1 MNWIESFNKQLP
13 KLQTEFKEV
22 LERLEQKKQRLD
34 EMRPLPMYIVGK
46 LREQLNLEWSYN
58 SNAIE
63 GNTLTLSETEMVVH
77 HGMTIKGKSFK
88 EHLEVSN
95 HHDAIEFVNK
105 LAAQENPISQTDIRS
120 VHELVLLKIDKEFA
134 GMYRNAAVRISG
146 ARFQPPEA
154 SLVPSLM
161 SDFLDFI
168 SAQSGEMETALLA
181 AIFHHRFVWIHPF
194 FDGNGRTGRLLF
206 NLLLLQKGYPPAIIL
221 KVDRKKYYDALANAD
236 AGKFSKIT
244 LLMIQAI
251 ERSLDIYLSSLLES
265 ESGYK
270 SIDSIVREEQVP
282 YGQEYISLLARQG
295 KIDAYKENGVWF
307 TSEKAVN
314 TYITKRKRK
323 RTV

>member
-1 MNWIESFNKQLP
+1 MDWKTSFQKQLP
-13 KLQTEFKEV
+13 KLQIEFEIAI
-22 LERLEQKKQRLD
+22 ERIAQKKYQLD
-34 EMRPLPMYIVGK
+34 QLRPLPFYIVNK

-63 GNTLTLSETEMVVH
+63 GNTLTLSETQMVLH

-95 HHDAIEFVNK
+95 HHDAIDFVNK
-105 LAAQENPISQTDIRS
+105 LVEQKNQLSQIDVRS

-154 SLVPSLM
+154 SQIQGLM
-161 SDFLDFI
+161 AEYLDFI
-168 SAQSGEMETALLA
+168 SANSEKMDIATLA
-181 AIFHHRFVWIHPF
+181 GIFHHRFIWIHPF
-194 FDGNGRTGRLLF
+194 FDANGRTGRLLL
-206 NLLLLQKGYPPAIIL
+206 NLLLLKKGYPPAIIL
-221 KVDRKKYYDALANAD
+221 KTDRKKYYEALSNAD
-236 AGKFSKIT
+236 AGKYSKLT

-251 ERSLDIYLSSLLES
+251 ERSLDIYLSALLKS

-270 SIDSIVREEQVP
+270 SIDSLVQEETLP

-295 KIDAYKENGVWF
+295 KIDAYKENGIWF
-307 TSEKAVN
+307 TSEKSVN
-314 TYITKRKRK
+314 AYISKRKRK